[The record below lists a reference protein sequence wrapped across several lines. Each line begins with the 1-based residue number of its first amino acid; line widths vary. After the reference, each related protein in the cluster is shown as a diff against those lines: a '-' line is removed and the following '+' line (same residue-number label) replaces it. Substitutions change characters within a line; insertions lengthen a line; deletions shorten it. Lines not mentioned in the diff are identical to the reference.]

1 MNEISCPHCEKTFK
15 IDEAGYADIAKQVRD
30 SEFESQLQER
40 MELAEREKENAVE
53 LAKNQISSAMLKT
66 TNAKDIEIQELKA
79 KITSAETV
87 KKLAVNEAVRTV
99 EKERDTFKTGLEKA
113 EMEKAL

>member
-66 TNAKDIEIQELKA
+66 TNAKDIEIQELITFLTHLPMA
-79 KITSAETV
+79 K
-87 KKLAVNEAVRTV
+87 L
-99 EKERDTFKTGLEKA
+99 
-113 EMEKAL
+113 